1 LEEREVSMLQVSERA
16 GVLLK
21 ETLLNERQ
29 EDNQVLRL
37 HQRDNQ
43 IALGLG
49 VADETDVLFE
59 HDGTLILAAPAD
71 LANELEDVIIELEDL
86 PDGPRLVLM
95 R

>member
-1 LEEREVSMLQVSERA
+1 MLQVSERA

-29 EDNQVLRL
+29 EDNQIFRL

-49 VADETDVLFE
+49 VADETDILFE
-59 HDGTLILAAPAD
+59 HDGMPILATPAH
-71 LANELEDVIIELEDL
+71 LANELEDVIIDCEDL
-86 PDGPRLVLM
+86 PEGPRLVLM

>member
-1 LEEREVSMLQVSERA
+1 MRQISDRA
-16 GVLLK
+16 GILLK

-43 IALGLG
+43 FSLGIG
-49 VADETDVLFE
+49 VADETDILFE
-59 HDGTLILAAPAD
+59 HDGTTILATPAH
-71 LANELEDVIIELEDL
+71 LANELEDVIIDCEDL
-86 PDGPRLVLM
+86 PEGPRLVLM